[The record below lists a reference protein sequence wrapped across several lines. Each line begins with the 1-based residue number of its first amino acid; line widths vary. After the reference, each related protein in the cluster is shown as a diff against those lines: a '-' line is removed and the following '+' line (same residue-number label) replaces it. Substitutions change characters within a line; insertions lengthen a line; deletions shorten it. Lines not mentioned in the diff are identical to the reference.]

1 METRIVVIGQSN
13 ARALLDG
20 YECMVRDRPERPGA
34 AEVTVVMKRPKD
46 LAINSWGPDGHQ
58 RRIEPHTMS
67 EVLTQIGPTHVVLM
81 WGGNQM
87 NLRAMLATGPPFDV
101 ILPPALGEAD
111 YAPDSVLVPCA
122 AVVAYVRNRFDG
134 NAELGDVLATT
145 GPLNAKCLFLAPPPP
160 LPGTAV
166 RERLRDEAHFIRVM
180 KELGVDA
187 ATVKLVPDAVRQ
199 KLWVLLIS
207 TYQALAAEQ
216 DSAFL
221 PPPAGTTDAHGMLDE
236 RFWGV
241 DATHASAEYGMRYM
255 DEVLSWAGVPTP

>member
-13 ARALLDG
+13 ARALRDG
-20 YECMVRDRPERPGA
+20 FECLVRDRPKRLGTT
-34 AEVTVVMKRPKD
+34 EVTVVMKRPQD
-46 LAINSWGPDGHQ
+46 LALSSWGPDGHQ
-58 RRIEPHTMS
+58 QRIAPQAMS
-67 EVLTQIGPTHVVLM
+67 EVLKQISPTHVVLM

-101 ILPPALGEAD
+101 VLPPALGVAD

-122 AVVAYVRNRFDG
+122 AVVAYVRNRFEA
-134 NAELGDVLATT
+134 NAELGDVLAATR
-145 GPLNAKCLFLAPPPP
+145 PLQAKCLFLGPPPP

-166 RERLRDEAHFIRVM
+166 RERLRDEAHFVGVM
-180 KELGVDA
+180 KKLGVDA
-187 ATVKLVPDAVRQ
+187 ATVQLVPDTVRK

-207 TYQALAAEQ
+207 TYQAFAAEQ

-221 PPPAGTTDAHGMLDE
+221 PPPAGTTDALGMLDQ

-255 DEVLSWAGVPTP
+255 DEVLSWAGVCSS

>member
-13 ARALLDG
+13 ARALRDG
-20 YECMVRDRPERPGA
+20 YERLVRDRPERPGA
-34 AEVTVVMKRPKD
+34 AEVTVIMKRPQD
-46 LAINSWGPDGHQ
+46 LAVNSWGPDGYQ
-58 RRIEPHTMS
+58 RRIAPQTMS

-81 WGGNQM
+81 WGGNQV
-87 NLRAMLATGPPFDV
+87 NLRALLATGPPFDV

-134 NAELGDVLATT
+134 NAELSDVLATT
-145 GPLNAKCLFLAPPPP
+145 RSLQAKCLFLGPPPP

-166 RERLRDEAHFIRVM
+166 RERLRDEAHFVGVM
-180 KELGVDA
+180 KKLGVDA
-187 ATVKLVPDAVRQ
+187 ATAHLVPDAVRQ

-207 TYQALAAEQ
+207 TYQAFAAEQ
-216 DSAFL
+216 GSTFL
-221 PPPAGTTDAHGMLDE
+221 PPPAGSTDALGMLDQ

-255 DEVLSWAGVPTP
+255 DEVLSWAGGCAP